1 MIYLFTILFTALFI
15 GYQKFQFQDLKYIR
29 NTKWKLYG
37 WLMKAEL
44 IAACY
49 VMQFFSC
56 TWQDCLL
63 SGVLNW
69 ITFEFAYN
77 KIVLKTGWF
86 YVGASSIQDNKLG
99 KWKWAVMGVC
109 LIISVILKILSHG

>member
-15 GYQKFQFQDLKYIR
+15 YYQKFQFQDLKYIR
-29 NTKWKLYG
+29 NTRWKLYG

-56 TWQDCLL
+56 AWQDCLL

-69 ITFEFAYN
+69 IIFELAYN

-86 YVGASSIQDNKLG
+86 YVGFSSIQDNKLG
-99 KWKWAVMGVC
+99 KWKWAAMGVC
-109 LIISVILKILSHG
+109 LIISITLKILSHG